1 MSGIFEIPW
10 RTLGPN
16 TIFGRLTIQRP
27 ATANAPN
34 SDVMSVRQFQN
45 EDSTQ

>member
-1 MSGIFEIPW
+1 MSRLFEIPW

-16 TIFGRLTIQRP
+16 TTFGRLTIQRP
-27 ATANAPN
+27 AIANAPN
-34 SDVMSVRQFQN
+34 ADEIGVRLFQN